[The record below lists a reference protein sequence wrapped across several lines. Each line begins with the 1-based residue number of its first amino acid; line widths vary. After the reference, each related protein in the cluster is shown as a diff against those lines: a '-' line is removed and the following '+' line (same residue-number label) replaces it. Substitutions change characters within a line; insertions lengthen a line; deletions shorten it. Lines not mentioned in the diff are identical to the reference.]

1 MVLIEQRDWEVSC
14 DKIIIIGYTS
24 NANICSFGHTTSQYV
39 TINELL
45 DDQIYFIR
53 GIILVED
60 LLGVNL
66 ARDRPTSQSTTWS
79 NLVASLAND
88 GNYGTQG
95 NPDCSVTSD
104 GVGGA
109 NWWMVE
115 LFDVI
120 KIAAVV
126 VYGRTDCCG

>member
-1 MVLIEQRDWEVSC
+1 M
-14 DKIIIIGYTS
+14 IGAS
-24 NANICSFGHTTSQYV
+24 NANICLFGHTTQYI

-45 DDQIYFIR
+45 DDQNYFIR

-60 LLGVNL
+60 LIGVNL
-66 ARDRPTSQSTTWS
+66 VRDRPTSQSTTWS
-79 NLVASLAND
+79 NLVVSLVASLAND

-95 NPDCSVTSD
+95 YTVCSVTND
-104 GVGGA
+104 DVGGA